1 MYNELVRLCNHTN
14 SVLFFQMKF
23 TVINYMYN
31 TIPTNIRNN
40 ILKDM
45 KTTIL
50 DKIVEKIVLL
60 D

>member
-1 MYNELVRLCNHTN
+1 MYNEIVRLCNHTN
-14 SVLFFQMKF
+14 SVLCFQMKF
-23 TVINYMYN
+23 TVINYN
-31 TIPTNIRNN
+31 TISTNIRNN

-50 DKIVEKIVLL
+50 DKIVEKILLL

>member
-1 MYNELVRLCNHTN
+1 MYNERVRLCNPTN
-14 SVLFFQMKF
+14 SVVCFQIKF
-23 TVINYMYN
+23 TVINYN

-40 ILKDM
+40 ISKDM

-50 DKIVEKIVLL
+50 DKIVEKILLL